1 MVDCLVWVR
10 FSRHRYTDRQSD
22 IQTGGQ
28 LEAVQQ
34 VEIVSPPPQVCAERN
49 IHVHTHTWTYIRTTD
64 GILMKCYPLANDQ
77 LSLKEL

>member
-1 MVDCLVWVR
+1 MGSFFKAQVDR
-10 FSRHRYTDRQSD
+10 QTDRRTD
-22 IQTGGQ
+22 NQTGGQ

-49 IHVHTHTWTYIRTTD
+49 IHVHTHTNTHTWTRTTD

>member
-10 FSRHRYTDRQSD
+10 FFKAQVDRQAGG
-22 IQTGGQ
+22 QAAGGQ

-49 IHVHTHTWTYIRTTD
+49 IHVHTQTHAHSHIRQYA
-64 GILMKCYPLANDQ
+64 LQMVF
-77 LSLKEL
+77 